1 MVVGTL
7 CWEHATPATLW
18 DLTSMHCSNVAGS
31 SRGLLASQQVRSGG
45 LQRELIWN
53 RRAGLQPD
61 SAILRNAST
70 ARIVVDAQGRRS
82 VSMVNLAIP
91 AGTATGDLQFR

>member
-1 MVVGTL
+1 MSISMSIFEWCPVQCTNL
-7 CWEHATPATLW
+7 KCLW
-18 DLTSMHCSNVAGS
+18 
-31 SRGLLASQQVRSGG
+31 QVRSGG

-53 RRAGLQPD
+53 RRAGLEPD

-82 VSMVNLAIP
+82 VSMVGLAIP